1 MAFDVK
7 GVEGYVSYKKNDLT
21 GRPYVS
27 EIKAPEKAGASPD
40 LDLLREFIDHGHAL
54 GLEIHAAINVFAEG
68 SIAHN
73 KYAVLNDH
81 LDWERCIFRGEQ
93 WRDQASARKQK
104 QGLVAFVN
112 PSNDEVR
119 NYQLRTFEEIIKNY
133 NVDGVVHDRSRYD
146 NEGPTSATKP
156 A

>member
-1 MAFDVK
+1 VDQASNARKFKTSEDVLAFLQKAKETGVTSVAFDVK

-40 LDLLREFIDHGHAL
+40 LDLLQEFIDHGHAL
-54 GLEIHAAINVFAEG
+54 GLEMHAAINVFAEG

-73 KYAVLNDH
+73 EYAVLNDH
-81 LDWERCIFRGEQ
+81 LDWEERVYFAENNGEIK
-93 WRDQASARKQK
+93 RLRESKK

-112 PSNDEVR
+112 PS
-119 NYQLRTFEEIIKNY
+119 
-133 NVDGVVHDRSRYD
+133 
-146 NEGPTSATKP
+146 
-156 A
+156 